1 MARALLIPL
10 IPIFIL
16 LLRSVIQDWQE
27 QKEEQRRKKRGD

>member
-1 MARALLIPL
+1 MLRALLIPL

-27 QKEEQRRKKRGD
+27 QKEEKRRNKRGD